1 MRLTSPAAS
10 REPPSSAARDSLPA
24 GRLSRRG
31 AREVFVHADDL
42 PAVRCPAAAR
52 SAWDPARAA
61 SCPLFARK
69 FAPEAAAPAYR
80 LLTSCDAA
88 LGIAPAPSCQMQT
101 A

>member
-1 MRLTSPAAS
+1 L
-10 REPPSSAARDSLPA
+10 
-24 GRLSRRG
+24 RRG